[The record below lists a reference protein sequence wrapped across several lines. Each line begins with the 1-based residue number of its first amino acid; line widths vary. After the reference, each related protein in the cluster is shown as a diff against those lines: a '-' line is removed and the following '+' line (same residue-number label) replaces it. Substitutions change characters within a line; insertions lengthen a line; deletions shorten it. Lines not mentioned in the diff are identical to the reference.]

1 MNSYRKSLAL
11 IALLVALVALPGCR
25 SKTSKK
31 PTTIPPPVT
40 DTAPD
45 VTMTP
50 PSNNDTPVEPR
61 DFVQDRPA
69 VNEEELPTDLES
81 LNRMAQERG
90 LIRDAFFDY
99 DATTLSTDAQDAL
112 TTSAAWLKSH
122 PMYNLLVEGHCDD
135 RGTSQYNLALGDRR
149 ANTAKDYLVTLG
161 VDSSRVRTVS
171 YGEER
176 PFETGSNE
184 AAYAK
189 NRRAHLVIT
198 GR

>member
-1 MNSYRKSLAL
+1 L
-11 IALLVALVALPGCR
+11 IVALVALPGCR
-25 SKTSKK
+25 TKTSKK
-31 PTTIPPPVT
+31 PVTTLPAVT

-45 VTMTP
+45 VSMTP
-50 PSNNDTPVEPR
+50 PTSTSVESR
-61 DFVQDRPA
+61 EDDFVQDKPTVTEEDLPA
-69 VNEEELPTDLES
+69 DLEA

-99 DATTLSTDAQDAL
+99 DASTLSTDAQDAL
-112 TTSAAWLKSH
+112 TTSATWLKAH
-122 PMYNLLVEGHCDD
+122 PTYNLLVEGHCDD
-135 RGTSQYNLALGDRR
+135 RGTEQYNLALGDRR

-161 VDSSRVRTVS
+161 VDSSRLKTVS

-176 PFETGSNE
+176 PFETGSND

-198 GR
+198 GQ